1 MVRIGIVG
9 TGNTIGISKNHA
21 MAYAKCDDAKITAV
35 YDVLP
40 GLGEQFLEKMGLTE
54 AVSCASYE
62 ELLSLCDAVSICTP
76 NCTHIDLTVQAL
88 KAGKHVLCEKPF
100 APTPEECDEA
110 IRYAKLT
117 GKVAM
122 IGLCYRDYPGLRFLK
137 KLVDDG
143 TLGRIFFARQ
153 EQGGGRIADPNVK
166 LEWRMQKDL
175 SGPGALAD
183 FGSHMM
189 DICDHILRRTC
200 GRITQ
205 IQCMQGT
212 YIPQREIIGKPG
224 MLGKV
229 TNDDVAVWNCRTE
242 SGTLYSFTASRI
254 GAAFQLELVGEGG
267 RAVYDGGRPFQLT
280 LQLKDRN
287 GGYRTPP
294 QEVPVPAECYGP
306 TGALVGKT
314 AFEHPFYYEIRQF
327 LDAIQEGKDTLLTV
341 ERGRYIQQLI
351 QAAQD
356 AADTGTVV
364 DVPDFD

>member
-143 TLGRIFFARQ
+143 TLGRIFFARLAHSCMLSSDVSSAFDPTYASSFDKKNVAYL
-153 EQGGGRIADPNVK
+153 GGGMVINKFTGARGK
-166 LEWRMQKDL
+166 
-175 SGPGALAD
+175 SGSNDANAEYLA
-183 FGSHMM
+183 HLR
-189 DICDHILRRTC
+189 HIFDKAEVNFQTA
-200 GRITQ
+200 
-205 IQCMQGT
+205 
-212 YIPQREIIGKPG
+212 E
-224 MLGKV
+224 LGKV
-229 TNDDVAVWNCRTE
+229 DLGGGGTIAYILALYGMNVIDSGVAVLNMHAPWEATSKADVYETYRGYKAFVE
-242 SGTLYSFTASRI
+242 GAS
-254 GAAFQLELVGEGG
+254 L
-267 RAVYDGGRPFQLT
+267 
-280 LQLKDRN
+280 
-287 GGYRTPP
+287 
-294 QEVPVPAECYGP
+294 
-306 TGALVGKT
+306 
-314 AFEHPFYYEIRQF
+314 
-327 LDAIQEGKDTLLTV
+327 
-341 ERGRYIQQLI
+341 
-351 QAAQD
+351 
-356 AADTGTVV
+356 
-364 DVPDFD
+364 

>member
-1 MVRIGIVG
+1 MVRIGIIG
-9 TGNTIGISKNHA
+9 TGKTIGISRNHV
-21 MAYAKCDDAKITAV
+21 MAYQKCEDAKITAV

-40 GLGEQFLEKMGLTE
+40 GMGQEFIEKMGLPE
-54 AVSCASYE
+54 AKNCTSLE
-62 ELLSLCDAVSICTP
+62 ELFSLCDAVSVCTP
-76 NCTHIDLTVQAL
+76 NCTHIDLTVRAL

-143 TLGRIFFARQ
+143 TLGRVFFARQ

-189 DICDHILRRTC
+189 DICDHILRPTC
-200 GRITQ
+200 GRIAQ

-212 YIPQREIIGKPG
+212 YIPQREVIGKPG
-224 MLGKV
+224 RLGKV

-242 SGTLYSFTASRI
+242 SGTLCSFTASRI
-254 GAAFQLELVGEGG
+254 GAAFQLELTGEGG
-267 RAVYDGGRPFQLT
+267 RAIYDGAKPFQLT
-280 LQLKDRN
+280 LQLKDKN
-287 GGYRTPP
+287 GGYTGAP

-327 LDAIQEGKDTLLTV
+327 LDAIQQGADTLLTL

-351 QAAQD
+351 QAAQT

-364 DVPDFD
+364 DVPDFE